1 MLFSNQRN
9 LTFSNFLEP
18 LNQYNFSRIGLLG
31 QGRERTSQ
39 DETLTYQT
47 FQIQMTQIKFKL
59 IEHYFDLKTT

>member
-18 LNQYNFSRIGLLG
+18 LNQYNCSRIGLLG

-47 FQIQMTQIKFKL
+47 FQIQMTLIKFKL

>member
-18 LNQYNFSRIGLLG
+18 LNQYNCSRIGLLG
-31 QGRERTSQ
+31 QGHERTSQ

-47 FQIQMTQIKFKL
+47 FQIQMTLIKFKL